1 MCRPCPAPS
10 ARVVKLVDTR
20 DLKSLDHRDHAGSI
34 PAPGTK
40 PFRGPGLWPG
50 SSIPLPRRIYPRR
63 PVSLESG
70 IVMSFVDAMSRL
82 LDGHRVYRAVWLE
95 GLYVVMLDDSV
106 QLTNNF
112 ESWEP
117 YEPDEVDKYAR
128 DWMVA

>member
-1 MCRPCPAPS
+1 M
-10 ARVVKLVDTR
+10 
-20 DLKSLDHRDHAGSI
+20 LKSG
-34 PAPGTK
+34 
-40 PFRGPGLWPG
+40 
-50 SSIPLPRRIYPRR
+50 
-63 PVSLESG
+63 V
-70 IVMSFVDAMSRL
+70 VMNFVDAMSRL
-82 LDGHRVYRAVWLE
+82 FDGARVYRAVWIE